1 MISYF
6 LSLPLPERQRRIKSL
21 SGPQLAIL
29 GQVWRLQARPNQLP
43 PPPPW
48 QVWLIKAGRG
58 FGKTRCGAEWVRA
71 RAPLCDLTNL
81 VGATADDARDIM
93 IEGESGILAICPPHE
108 RPEYLASKRQL
119 RWPTGARSLIF
130 TADEPDRLRGKQ
142 HTGLWCDELAAWRY
156 QEAWDQA
163 MLGLRLGSNPQA
175 VVTTTPRPSKL
186 IKALMDAPGTVTTS
200 GTTYENRDNLAPA
213 FFERIITKYEGTRM
227 GRQELNAELLDDC
240 PGAMWKLAS
249 IDDSRVKAA
258 PALSRV
264 VVAVDPAVTSNDKS
278 DETGIVVCAKGADG
292 HGYVLEDGSG
302 KFTPLE
308 WATRAVA
315 LYDKWGADRVVAE
328 VNNGGDLVEA
338 NLRQVRKAVPF
349 TAVRASRGKVIRAEP
364 VSALYEQGRCH
375 HVGNHPG
382 LEDQMTTWDGTTGE
396 KSPDRV
402 DALVW
407 GMTDLIVA
415 GIDPGALW
423 A

>member
-1 MISYF
+1 
-6 LSLPLPERQRRIKSL
+6 
-21 SGPQLAIL
+21 
-29 GQVWRLQARPNQLP
+29 
-43 PPPPW
+43 
-48 QVWLIKAGRG
+48 
-58 FGKTRCGAEWVRA
+58 
-71 RAPLCDLTNL
+71 
-81 VGATADDARDIM
+81 
-93 IEGESGILAICPPHE
+93 
-108 RPEYLASKRQL
+108 LASKRQL

-186 IKALMDAPGTVTTS
+186 IKALMDAPWTVTTS